1 VVSIDQVLSP
11 MRATESTNSH
21 NVQLDM
27 EASRMV
33 ITILEAHVTPDNVA
47 ALEAAYSQGIEQLDA
62 GITETFLVRASKDTH
77 LWRIITVWES
87 RTALEAMRQS
97 GQTPRGVV
105 MFHAAQAEPE
115 LSIFEVVAQGI
126 ASA

>member
-1 VVSIDQVLSP
+1 
-11 MRATESTNSH
+11 
-21 NVQLDM
+21 M

-33 ITILEAHVTPDNVA
+33 ITILEAQVAPDYVA
-47 ALEAAYSQGIEQLDA
+47 ALEAAYRQGIEQLDA
-62 GITETFLVRASKDTH
+62 GIVETFLLRAAKETH

-87 RTALEAMRQS
+87 RAALEAMRQS

-105 MFHAAQAEPE
+105 MFRAARAEPE
-115 LSIFEVVAQGI
+115 LSIFEVVSHGV